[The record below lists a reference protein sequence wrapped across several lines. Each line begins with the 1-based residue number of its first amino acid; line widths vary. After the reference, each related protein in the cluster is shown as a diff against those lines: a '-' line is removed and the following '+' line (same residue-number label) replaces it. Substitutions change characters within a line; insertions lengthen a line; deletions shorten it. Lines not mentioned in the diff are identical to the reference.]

1 MEDLYAV
8 LGVSKNASQEE
19 IKTAYRKL
27 AMKYHPDRNPGDKV
41 AEEKFKSINAA
52 YDVLGDET
60 KRRSYDGASAFG
72 DWGQTAKGYEG
83 YGSYGAGQSYGNAG
97 DDPFWQW
104 AQYGRGGFEGQNSQ
118 NSQRRTYYYRYED
131 PTKKYTKS
139 DWLAEL
145 LKNVLILLI
154 SGSFLKFSW
163 WLIPFGPILCFAG
176 IVKGASGIARSL
188 KGIFA
193 RKSRQK

>member
-8 LGVSKNASQEE
+8 LGVSKNASQDE
-19 IKTAYRKL
+19 IKAAYRKL
-27 AMKYHPDRNPGDKV
+27 AMKYHPDRNPGDKG
-41 AEEKFKSINAA
+41 AEEKFKNITAA

-60 KRRSYDGASAFG
+60 KRRSYDSAGAFG
-72 DWGQTAKGYEG
+72 GWGQAGNG
-83 YGSYGAGQSYGNAG
+83 YGSYGSSQSYGNAG

-104 AQYGRGGFEGQNSQ
+104 AQYGRGGFEGQDTRNSQ
-118 NSQRRTYYYRYED
+118 KRTYYYRYED
-131 PTKKYTKS
+131 PSKKYTRS
-139 DWLAEL
+139 DWFAEL
-145 LKNVLILLI
+145 LKNALILFV
-154 SGSFLKFSW
+154 SVSFIKFSW

-193 RKSRQK
+193 RKSK